1 MKKFVALAMA
11 SVLTVGTLTSCGSDE
26 GTTGSETGDT
36 GSAETSETLLK
47 VAMTTDSGTIDDKS
61 FNQGTWEGI
70 ELYREENGTIET
82 KYIKP
87 EGQAEADYLNA
98 FADLIDAGYEVIFS
112 PGFKFETAVYK
123 AQDQYPDV
131 KFVILDGAP
140 NNGDG
145 TAVINEN
152 SESIVFAEHESGF
165 YAGVVAALT
174 SKTGKVG
181 FVGGMEI
188 PAVQKFGY
196 GYVAGVAYANEKFG
210 TTTEVTQYKYQGSF
224 DDVTGGQQVAGSFY
238 DSGCDIVF
246 HAAGGVGVGV
256 INEGKARRAAGDD
269 VWVIGVDV
277 DQYNEG
283 LMDDNTSVILTSAM
297 KDLGSAAY
305 STIDD
310 IINGD
315 FKGGQVVTFDSKNNG
330 VGLPKEN
337 PNLSEDVITKYDEVY
352 AQVAGGEITVPTT
365 VEELETF
372 IADHGYTTPSG
383 VKYSN

>member
-11 SVLTVGTLTSCGSDE
+11 SVLTVGTLASCGSDE

-36 GSAETSETLLK
+36 SGAESSEVLLK

-70 ELYREENGTIET
+70 ELYKEENGTIET

-98 FADLIDAGYEVIFS
+98 FADLVDAGYEVIFS

-123 AQDQYPDV
+123 AQDQYPEV

-152 SESIVFAEHESGF
+152 SESIMFAEHESGF
-165 YAGVVAALT
+165 YAGIVAALT

-210 TTTEVTQYKYQGSF
+210 TTTEVTQYMYEGSF
-224 DDVTGGQQVAGSFY
+224 DNVAGGQTVAGSFY

-256 INEGKARRAAGDD
+256 INEGKTRRSAGED

-283 LMDDNTSVILTSAM
+283 IMEDGTSCILTSAT
-297 KDLGSAAY
+297 KELGAASY
-305 STIDD
+305 DTIQQ
-310 IINGD
+310 IIDGE
-315 FKGGQVVTFDSKNNG
+315 FKGGQKIVLDSSNGG
-330 VGLPKEN
+330 VGLPDEN
-337 PNLSEDVITKYDEVY
+337 PNLSEDTVAKYEETF
-352 AQVAGGEITVPTT
+352 AKVASGELVVPTSP
-365 VEELETF
+365 EELEVFLTTY
-372 IADHGYTTPSG
+372 GYTSADG
-383 VKYSN
+383 ISY